1 MDSKLEN
8 LLKNKDCFFIHYA
21 SDGFYNGMT
30 PAPRIS
36 CISVYNGSLDKRINF
51 SIDNF
56 KQAQSIEDAEKML
69 LYDFKSFLELKPDI
83 SFVHWNMNGKGF
95 GFSAIWAR
103 AKELGI
109 DLPEINEENMFD
121 LSSYVAYLSEKRL
134 SIKQILWFNSL
145 LDRQYLDGKDEALYF
160 SQRKFSE
167 ISASVSLKV
176 VGLYYVVEEL
186 KNGTLKTEKV
196 FAEPNDGLTKE
207 ERHARALRIDAARE
221 EMLRDMVNHNKLAL
235 QKQQKALDEYLS
247 KADEFEPE
255 YVEQEESGIFFFDF
269 GHPVISLFANWF
281 ANR

>member
-1 MDSKLEN
+1 MDNKLEN
-8 LLKNKDCFFIHYA
+8 LLKNNNCYFIHYA
-21 SDGFYNGMT
+21 SDGFYNGLS

-36 CISVYNGSLDKRINF
+36 CISIFKDQMQSRINF

-56 KQAQSIEDAEKML
+56 KQTQSIEDAEKML

-83 SFVHWNMNGKGF
+83 CFVHWNMNGKGF

-109 DLPEINEENMFD
+109 ELPEIKEENLFD
-121 LSSYVAYLSEKRL
+121 LSSYIAYLSEKIL

-176 VGLYYVVEEL
+176 VGLYYIVEEL
-186 KNGTLKTEKV
+186 KKGTLKTEKV

-207 ERHARALRIDAARE
+207 ERRQQALKLAE
-221 EMLRDMVNHNKLAL
+221 TRDKMINDIYEHNKRI
-235 QKQQKALDEYLS
+235 QKHNEEILDKIEQAES
-247 KADEFEPE
+247 ESDEGVLF
-255 YVEQEESGIFFFDF
+255 YDSA
-269 GHPVISLFANWF
+269 HPLISLFASWF
-281 ANR
+281 ANKK